1 VGGIGGGSLKEQPFF
16 VALFESIV
24 THGKV
29 EEEGQRRRE
38 SGGLKN
44 STTDQKKVTDAVGT
58 RC

>member
-1 VGGIGGGSLKEQPFF
+1 VKEHPFS
-16 VALFESIV
+16 VTLTFEPIV
-24 THGKV
+24 TRGKV

-38 SGGLKN
+38 SGGVKN